1 MSRGCVTG
9 QCPSQGGDQ
18 GICGPLDCLELFTD
32 MFWQIQSNICEQYG
46 AQKKLLMFVYDVY
59 DDHDFNSLVCCMFM
73 KVAD

>member
-9 QCPSQGGDQ
+9 QCPGQGGDQ

-46 AQKKLLMFVYDVY
+46 AQKKTFDVC
-59 DDHDFNSLVCCMFM
+59 L
-73 KVAD
+73 